1 MVLIKNG
8 LKIKDYFMECLN
20 SLNKNFFLEKKIELN
35 SFIYVNEINDDA
47 LIDNLIIDSKKKL
60 LESTL
65 NYSTNVFAKRTNFDA
80 LVNNFYFNIFLKKI
94 QKDIFKIYQDKF
106 IIKEVWANFYRDSKD
121 HAKMHNHRQAT
132 AFCGILY
139 CTDSSGPGT
148 FFPQY
153 NLNVLEKKGR
163 YVLFSPILD
172 HEVKPCDFKGGR
184 ITIAW
189 NFDFLNG
196 WDNKNRIY
204 I

>member
-1 MVLIKNG
+1 
-8 LKIKDYFMECLN
+8 MECLN
-20 SLNKNFFLEKKIELN
+20 NLNKKIFLKKKIELD
-35 SFIYVNEINDDA
+35 SFIYVNEINDNI

-60 LESTL
+60 VESTL

-80 LVNNFYFNIFLKKI
+80 LVNNIYFHIFLKKI

-106 IIKEVWANFYRDSKD
+106 IVKEVWANFYETLED
-121 HAKMHNHRQAT
+121 HAKMHNHNQAT

-153 NLNVLEKKGR
+153 NLNIYEKKGR
-163 YVLFSPILD
+163 FVLFSPILD
-172 HEVKPCDFKGGR
+172 HEVKPYKFKDNR

-189 NFDFLNG
+189 NFDFLKEWN
-196 WDNKNRIY
+196 NKNRIY